1 MEYMYAT
8 RTDAAIV
15 GDGLAGL
22 TVAALL
28 ARAGRSVTLFEKA
41 SHLGGRAITTDQYGF
56 LFNLGVHAFYLTGP
70 GETVLREL
78 DVPYSGK
85 PSDRS
90 VYEAQYEGSLHRLP
104 LDATSLRTTSLLN
117 AEARAEL
124 AKLFMSLGQIDT
136 ARWQG
141 VRVQEWLEQATTQ
154 PVVRRFVEAVMRLAT
169 YTHAPELL
177 DAGFALHLVGTK
189 LGVLHLDG
197 GWQTLVNGLER
208 AARTAGAQLVTG
220 ARVATVE
227 VGEARHKVGLT
238 DGSVLEAEAVVLAVE
253 PPVAAQ
259 LVAGGKHETLRR
271 WAEQA
276 LPLYAACLDV
286 ALRKLPDPCRPVVL
300 HLDRPLFF
308 TIHSRGARLAPAD
321 GALLHIIK
329 YLRPDEKS
337 DAQADRHELEE
348 WLDRLQPGWR
358 DVVVAQQFLPHI
370 QVSGDMLQAR
380 RGGTAGRPGPAV
392 PDVRNLYVVG
402 DWVGQE
408 DQLANA
414 SFASARRVAQ
424 LMLT

>member
-1 MEYMYAT
+1 MEHTYPT
-8 RTDAAIV
+8 RTDAVIV
-15 GDGLAGL
+15 GGGLAGL

-41 SHLGGRAITTDQYGF
+41 GHLGGRAITTDQYGF

-70 GETVLREL
+70 GEAVLREL

-177 DAGFALHLVGTK
+177 DAGFALHLVGTRP
-189 LGVLHLDG
+189 GVLHLDG
-197 GWQTLVNGLER
+197 GWQTLVDGLER
-208 AARTAGAQLVTG
+208 AARTAGARLVTG

-227 VGEARHKVGLT
+227 VSEEKHTVRLT
-238 DGSVLEAEAVVLAVE
+238 DGSALEAEAVVLAVE
-253 PPVAAQ
+253 PPVAAH
-259 LVAGGKHETLRR
+259 LVAAGRHETLHR

-276 LPLYAACLDV
+276 LPLHAACLDV
-286 ALRKLPDPCRPVVL
+286 ALKRLPDPCRPVVL
-300 HLDRPLFF
+300 HLDRLFF
-308 TIHSRGARLAPAD
+308 FTVHSRGARLAPAD
-321 GALLHIIK
+321 GALLHTIK

-358 DVVVAQQFLPHI
+358 DVVVARQFLPHI
-370 QVSGDMLQAR
+370 QVSGDMIQAR
-380 RGGTAGRPGPAV
+380 RGGTAGRPGPAI
-392 PDVRNLYVVG
+392 PNVRNLYVVG

-414 SFASARRVAQ
+414 SFASACQAARLILA
-424 LMLT
+424 